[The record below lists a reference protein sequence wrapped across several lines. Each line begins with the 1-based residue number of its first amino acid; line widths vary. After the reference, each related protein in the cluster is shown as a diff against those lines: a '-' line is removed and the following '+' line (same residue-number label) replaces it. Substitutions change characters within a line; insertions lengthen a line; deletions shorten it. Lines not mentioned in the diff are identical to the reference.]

1 MKKNKSIKKSLIISC
16 IICLSYLF
24 SCSYLNITY
33 HIEFIFIIFLMNYIF
48 SKLYSFDEIRI
59 SYKQLE
65 ILIPLFNDLNITK
78 KLPSTRGYAASPDYL
93 YKIKETIDKN
103 KPNLI
108 LEAGSGVSTLITAYC
123 LEKIGKGKI
132 ISLDHNEQYAKLTQ
146 DELKK
151 HNLCKYA
158 DVIYAPLKK
167 YDLSKNKSLIWYD
180 IDNCEI
186 KENIDLFVI
195 DGPPVNTKNSNLPR
209 YPAIPLMLDKMKV
222 GTTIILDDARREN
235 EQKTLKLWEKEYSS
249 FEFNYLDDNDKG
261 IAIIK
266 KIK

>member
-1 MKKNKSIKKSLIISC
+1 MKKNKSIKKSIIISC

-24 SCSYLNITY
+24 LCSYLNTAY
-33 HIEFIFIIFLMNYIF
+33 HIEFIFIIFLINYIF
-48 SKLYSFDEIRI
+48 SKLYSFDEIRT

-93 YKIKETIDKN
+93 YKIKETIEEN

-132 ISLDHNEQYAKLTQ
+132 ISLDHNEKYANQTR

-158 DVIYAPLKK
+158 DIIYAPLKK
-167 YDLSKNKSLIWYD
+167 YDLIKNKSLSWYD

-195 DGPPVNTKNSNLPR
+195 DGPPVNTKSSKLPR

-235 EQKTLKLWEKEYSS
+235 EQKTLKLLENKMEQY
-249 FEFNYLDDNDKG
+249 N
-261 IAIIK
+261 
-266 KIK
+266 